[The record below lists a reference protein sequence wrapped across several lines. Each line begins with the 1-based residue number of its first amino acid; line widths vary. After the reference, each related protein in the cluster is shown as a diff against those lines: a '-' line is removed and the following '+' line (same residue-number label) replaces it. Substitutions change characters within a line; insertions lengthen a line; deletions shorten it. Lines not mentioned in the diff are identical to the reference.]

1 MRNRVRIALSGLVAL
16 SLLAPV
22 SPAQGAGAAPVPSAP
37 AAPAANASAP
47 GGEGAT
53 AASGDAPGDAAA
65 KADPAVAAPGTT
77 TSNTIRLRTLEQRVN
92 ELKERVFR
100 SKARLN
106 LLKETVLHGMI
117 AGSRAIIT
125 HSNEMGSAFRLTR
138 LAYGLDGKEIFSRAA
153 EDGELDLKRTFEV
166 FNGSIT
172 PGNHTLSVTMVYRGH
187 GYGIFTYLKGYRY
200 NVRASHTFTTSEG
213 RQNVITVRGFE
224 KGNATTELTERPAI
238 EFKAALFSVTA
249 KGAAQ

>member
-1 MRNRVRIALSGLVAL
+1 MRKRVLIGLSGFAGL
-16 SLLAPV
+16 SLLLLV
-22 SPAQGAGAAPVPSAP
+22 GRAQGAGAAPAAAPVTATSSEGANAATSAASSAASSAAVAPAP
-37 AAPAANASAP
+37 AAL
-47 GGEGAT
+47 
-53 AASGDAPGDAAA
+53 DAAT
-65 KADPAVAAPGTT
+65 PG
-77 TSNTIRLRTLEQRVN
+77 SNTIRLRTLEQRVN

-125 HSNEMGSAFRLTR
+125 HSNEMGGAFRLTK
-138 LAYGLDGKEIFSRAA
+138 LVYGLDGKQIYSRVA
-153 EDGELDLKRTFEV
+153 EDGELDAKRSFEI
-166 FNGSIT
+166 FNGSIA

-187 GYGIFTYLKGYRY
+187 GYGVFTYLEGYRY

-224 KGNATTELTERPAI
+224 KGNATTELTDRPAI
-238 EFKAALFSVTA
+238 AFKTALFSVTA

>member
-16 SLLAPV
+16 TLLVLVGRAD
-22 SPAQGAGAAPVPSAP
+22 GAGAAPVPATP
-37 AAPAANASAP
+37 AAAASAP
-47 GGEGAT
+47 NGEGAT
-53 AASGDAPGDAAA
+53 AAPSAAPADAGAMAQPASAAPDAA
-65 KADPAVAAPGTT
+65 
-77 TSNTIRLRTLEQRVN
+77 SNTIRLRTLEQRVN

-138 LAYGLDGKEIFSRAA
+138 LVYGLDGKEIFSRAA
-153 EDGELDLKRTFEV
+153 EDGELDAKRSFEV
-166 FNGSIT
+166 FNGSLA
-172 PGNHTLSVTMVYRGH
+172 PGNHTLTVTMVYRGH

-213 RQNVITVRGFE
+213 RQNVITVRGYE
-224 KGNATTELTERPAI
+224 KGDATTELTERPAI
-238 EFKAALFSVTA
+238 EFKAALFNVTA